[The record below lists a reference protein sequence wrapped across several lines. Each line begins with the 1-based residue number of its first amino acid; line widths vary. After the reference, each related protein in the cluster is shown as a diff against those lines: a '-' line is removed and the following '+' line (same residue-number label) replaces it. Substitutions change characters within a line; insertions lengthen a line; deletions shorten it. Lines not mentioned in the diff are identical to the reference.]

1 MSALYEEAGKPSLR
15 QLARRSENHLAAST
29 IGSWLNGR
37 ALPSEALTHDFLAL
51 VNSLEVLAGQIAG
64 NTRSRDSRLW
74 LSLLQA
80 ARRERDVRVDSEAPV
95 DWAEIVK
102 NPAIF
107 ETLVGL
113 LILRI
118 RPHAQVVQGN
128 DKDRGYDVFEHS
140 EVEGFVQYELKAFT
154 GRMTSDRRAQI
165 RRSLQRLAPQ
175 PDRWDL
181 VAPIDPTP
189 PEASWFADLR
199 AEFPFV
205 RQWNGLRWLNRV
217 LSGQPDL
224 VAHVVGSSPDLLGRR
239 LRDAMA
245 SRRSLP
251 GKGAP
256 DPLGGHGSLRCLGF
270 GDRPADEDLLNR
282 DALVAAIADLLVTAE
297 EDARTMVEASGG
309 FMDATGPTVV
319 ALEGPW
325 GSGKTSMMRLIEREV
340 LRRQPALCDT
350 NGPQRRWWRR
360 SPEHLS
366 VKAALLQL
374 IRTAPEAPEYRE
386 VSEAGKVAWAVRPST
401 SITAHFNP
409 WAHQTNDQIWA
420 GLTRTIVEAA
430 QPALGPHG
438 RSREAYWL
446 RRNSVRL
453 DRHQLRRTMLRR
465 LCSPLLRV
473 AVFALL
479 APLVAQLA
487 KGGQNYDIAGH
498 QISAVLL
505 AGALPTLLAAAGVI
519 HTVLRLAGGRA
530 RSYLP
535 GELLDGPVMSGP
547 LASGGSGG
555 VGDALRD
562 PYYNARS
569 GYLYLVQ
576 HDIRELLATLK
587 EGGHELIVF
596 IDDLDRCSPRV
607 TADVFE
613 AVNLFLSGALH
624 VPTRQS
630 AEDQAR
636 CRFVLGLDPG
646 VVAAHLDRAYAD
658 LATADLADA
667 HQDPSAGWTFLRKL
681 VQLPVALPPTSQ
693 GSVEAALTG
702 LLGDVA
708 LWAPVTVVA
717 PDEAGEQQSVAAP
730 AQAPSSTT
738 TYGRTSE
745 TEVLV
750 RALETDPSVRDQL
763 GKRLSAQKDLSL
775 REVKRLL
782 TLWQFYLRV
791 LGHKEHGLERLSVQ
805 EAVHLVVLSEIA
817 ARWPALQTSLR
828 RRFDGVT
835 GLAILA
841 ESTTDDLSW
850 ARALRS
856 VGLDDTRHAK
866 SCIALRSLLA
876 EHEGKVVAELAERLS

>member
-1 MSALYEEAGKPSLR
+1 MR
-15 QLARRSENHLAAST
+15 DQRW
-29 IGSWLNGR
+29 WLE
-37 ALPSEALTHDFLAL
+37 L
-51 VNSLEVLAGQIAG
+51 LEG
-64 NTRSRDSRLW
+64 
-74 LSLLQA
+74 
-80 ARRERDVRVDSEAPV
+80 ARRERGARVGSGAPFEWAKLVKRPATFEA
-95 DWAEIVK
+95 
-102 NPAIF
+102 
-107 ETLVGL
+107 LVAL
-113 LILRI
+113 LILRL
-118 RPHAQVVQGN
+118 RPHAQVVQGT

-140 EVEGFVQYELKAFT
+140 EDEGFVQYELKAFT
-154 GRMTSDRRAQI
+154 GRMTSDRRVQI
-165 RRSLQRLAPQ
+165 RRSLQRLEPQ
-175 PDRWDL
+175 PDHWDL
-181 VAPIDPTP
+181 VVPIDPTP
-189 PEASWFADLR
+189 SEAAWFAGLR
-199 AEFPFV
+199 DEFPFV
-205 RQWNGLRWLNRV
+205 RQWNDLRWLNR
-217 LSGQPDL
+217 LLGDQPDL
-224 VAHVVGSSPDLLGRR
+224 VAYVVGGSPDLLGRR

-245 SRRSLP
+245 GRRSLP
-251 GKGAP
+251 GKAAS
-256 DPLGGHGSLRCLGF
+256 DPLGGHGSVRCRGF

-282 DALVAAIADLLVTAE
+282 DALVAAIADLLVTADD
-297 EDARTMVEASGG
+297 DARTMVEAGG
-309 FMDATGPTVV
+309 AFVDTTGPTVV

-325 GSGKTSMMRLIEREV
+325 GSGKTSMMRLVEREV
-340 LRRQPALCDT
+340 LRRQPARCDKT
-350 NGPQRRWWRR
+350 GPHRRWWRR

-374 IRTAPEAPEYRE
+374 IRTTPEAPTNRE
-386 VSEAGKVAWAVRPST
+386 VSEAGNAAWAGWSSA

-438 RSREAYWL
+438 RSRETYWL

-453 DRHQLRRTMLRR
+453 DRHQLRRTTLRR
-465 LCSPLLRV
+465 LCSPVLRV

-505 AGALPTLLAAAGVI
+505 AGALPTLLAVVGVI

-596 IDDLDRCSPRV
+596 IDDVDRCSPRV

-613 AVNLFLSGALH
+613 AVNLFLSGALY
-624 VPTRQS
+624 VPTRHS
-630 AEDQAR
+630 AQDQAR

-658 LATADLADA
+658 LATADLADS

-681 VQLPVALPPTSQ
+681 VQLPVALPPTSH
-693 GSVEAALTG
+693 GSVETALTG

-708 LWAPVTVVA
+708 PLAPLSVVA
-717 PDEAGEQQSVAAP
+717 PDEAGEQQSVVAS
-730 AQAPSSTT
+730 AQASSSTT

-745 TEVLV
+745 TEALV

-763 GKRLSAQKDLSL
+763 GKRLRAQNDLSL

-817 ARWPALQTSLR
+817 ARWPALQSSLR
-828 RRFDGVT
+828 RRFDGAT

-850 ARALRS
+850 ARALRR

-866 SCIALRSLLA
+866 SCVALRSLLA
-876 EHEGKVVAELAERLS
+876 EHEGKSVAELAERLS

>member
-1 MSALYEEAGKPSLR
+1 MYEEAGRPTLR
-15 QLARRSENHLAAST
+15 QLSRQSENRLAAST
-29 IGSWLNGR
+29 ISGWLNGR
-37 ALPSEALTHDFLAL
+37 ALPSEALTSDFLAL
-51 VNSLEVLAGQIAG
+51 VHLLQGRAGQLAG
-64 NTRSRDSRLW
+64 NTRTRDQRWW
-74 LSLLQA
+74 LELLNA
-80 ARRERDVRVDSEAPV
+80 ARRERGVRVDSRVPFE
-95 DWAEIVK
+95 WAEVVK
-102 NPAIF
+102 SPATF
-107 ETLVGL
+107 ETLVSL
-113 LILRI
+113 LILRL

-128 DKDRGYDVFEHS
+128 GKDRGYDVFEHS
-140 EVEGFVQYELKAFT
+140 EDDGFVQYELKAFT

-165 RRSLQRLAPQ
+165 RRSLQRLEPQ
-175 PDRWDL
+175 PDHWDL
-181 VAPIDPTP
+181 VVPIDATP
-189 PEASWFADLR
+189 SEEAWFADLR
-199 AEFPFV
+199 DEFPFV
-205 RQWNGLRWLNRV
+205 RQWNGLSWLNR
-217 LSGQPDL
+217 LLDDQPDL
-224 VAHVVGSSPDLLGRR
+224 AGGTPDLLGRR
-239 LRDAMA
+239 LREAMA

-251 GKGAP
+251 GMAAP
-256 DPLGGHGSLRCLGF
+256 DPLRGHGSVRCRGF

-282 DALVAAIADLLVTAE
+282 DALVAAVADLLVTG
-297 EDARTMVEASGG
+297 EDNVRTMVEAGG
-309 FMDATGPTVV
+309 AFVDTTGPTVV

-340 LRRQPALCDT
+340 LRRQPARCDKT
-350 NGPQRRWWRR
+350 GPHRRWWRR

-366 VKAALLQL
+366 VMAALVQL
-374 IRTAPEAPEYRE
+374 IRTTPESATNSE
-386 VSEAGKVAWAVRPST
+386 VSRTENAAWAGQPST

-438 RSREAYWL
+438 RSRERYWL

-465 LCSPLLRV
+465 LCSPVLRV

-487 KGGQNYDIAGH
+487 KGGQNYHIAGH

-505 AGALPTLLAAAGVI
+505 AAALPTLLAVVGVI

-535 GELLDGPVMSGP
+535 GELLDGPVMSGV
-547 LASGGSGG
+547 LAPGGGGG

-562 PYYNARS
+562 PYYHARS

-576 HDIRELLATLK
+576 HDIRELLATLQ

-613 AVNLFLSGALH
+613 AVNLFLSGALY

-630 AEDQAR
+630 AQDQAR

-658 LATADLADA
+658 LVTADLADS
-667 HQDPSAGWTFLRKL
+667 HQDPSVGWTFLRKL

-693 GSVEAALTG
+693 GSVETALTG
-702 LLGDVA
+702 LLGEVAPLAPPAVVA
-708 LWAPVTVVA
+708 L
-717 PDEAGEQQSVAAP
+717 DEAGEQQSVVAP

-738 TYGRTSE
+738 SYGRTSE
-745 TEVLV
+745 TEALV
-750 RALETDPSVRDQL
+750 RALETDHSVREQL
-763 GKRLSAQKDLSL
+763 GKRLRAQNDLSL

-817 ARWPALQTSLR
+817 ARWPALQASLR
-828 RRFDGVT
+828 RRFDGAT
-835 GLAILA
+835 GLEILA
-841 ESTTDDLSW
+841 ESTTDDHSW
-850 ARALRS
+850 ARALRR
-856 VGLDDTRHAK
+856 VGLSDARHAK
-866 SCIALRSLLA
+866 SCVALRSLLA
-876 EHEGKVVAELAERLS
+876 EHEGKSVAELAERLS